1 MKRSGDPD
9 HLASSELIL
18 VNTYFKR
25 VLPLEKVMLNK
36 QQKKHAKIT
45 QQNNTCI
52 YFSTVSASFDLP
64 VSGPSFM
71 LTNICSVQRKTYDCN
86 LQA

>member
-36 QQKKHAKIT
+36 QQKSMQKLPSKTIHVYTLVLSLPALT
-45 QQNNTCI
+45 
-52 YFSTVSASFDLP
+52 LP

-71 LTNICSVQRKTYDCN
+71 LINICSVQRKTYDCN